1 MNFSM
6 LKAVEV
12 KT

>member
-6 LKAVEV
+6 LSPPAQ
-12 KT
+12 T